1 MENKSKFLL
10 RLYFI
15 STILLVF
22 GIGIGYK
29 LFFLQF
35 VEGDKYRKIAEDKTL
50 KNFVV
55 NSVRGNIFSD
65 DGSLLA
71 TSTTK
76 YDIFFD
82 SKTVANNV
90 FESELMELSEQL
102 SKYSDKDNKYW
113 YEYLN
118 NGKRENKR
126 YLPLLKNISRDKVE
140 KIKNF
145 PILKYGS
152 IKGGLIVESK
162 IKREYPLGKVAERTI
177 GYERVDDNGNYRGV
191 GLEHAYGEF
200 LRGKNGNMIK
210 RKISNGQWKVLYND
224 LNKDPINGLDINTT
238 INTYMQD
245 IVHDYLLE
253 QTEKFEAD
261 HSTAILMEV
270 NTGKIKAISNFGRT
284 ENGKYYEKLNYGIG
298 ELMEPGST
306 FKLMTMIAALEDQ
319 VIDTLK
325 LIDTENGVVDFY
337 GYKVRDS
344 RKGGYGKINAMDI
357 FRLSSNTGMVKI
369 ISEAYNG
376 KSEKF
381 VNRLYNM
388 GINNSVDM
396 LIKGEPKPK
405 IPHPSDSNWN
415 GLSLPW
421 MSYGYGILLTPLQIL
436 SFYNAVA
443 NEGEMLKPTFL
454 ESTNKFGSSNKNQ
467 EFKKSVLNPAI
478 CSKNTLETVQQMLY
492 DVINHENGTAKN
504 IRSKNVKIAGKTG
517 TAQVGYGTDQVDYIS
532 SFVGY
537 FPANNPKYSCIV
549 VVHKPNK
556 KIGYYGSDVAAPVFK
571 RIAEKISSRFPE
583 IEEYNFSEILE
594 KIKLTETNSKVITK
608 NNLDS

>member
-10 RLYFI
+10 RLYFT
-15 STILLVF
+15 SAILLVF

-29 LFFLQF
+29 LFYLQF
-35 VEGDKYRKIAEDKTL
+35 IEGDKYRKIAEDKTL

-90 FESELMELSEQL
+90 FESELIELSEQL
-102 SKYSDKDNKYW
+102 SKYSDKDNQYW

-191 GLEHAYGEF
+191 GLEHAYGKF

-210 RKISNGQWKVLYND
+210 RKISNGQWKVLDND

-396 LIKGEPKPK
+396 LIKGEPNPK

-454 ESTNKFGSSNKNQ
+454 ESTNKFGSINKNQ

-478 CSKNTLETVQQMLY
+478 CSKNTLATVQQMLY

-504 IRSKNVKIAGKTG
+504 IRSSNVKISGKTG
-517 TAQVGYGTDQVDYIS
+517 TAQVGYDTDQVDYIS

-549 VVHKPNK
+549 VLHKPNK

-571 RIAEKISSRFPE
+571 RIAEKISSRFPV
-583 IEEYNFSEILE
+583 IEEYKFSEILE
-594 KIKLTETNSKVITK
+594 KIKLTETNSQLITK
-608 NNLDS
+608 KNLDS